1 MNNGRGPLLHRYLMD
16 WLERPETPLDVKN
29 SISQLV
35 ANATR
40 ERERHNLTQ
49 EQYQRGWLLTF
60 DARLREL
67 AQSRYTFPTGTSIW
81 GVPWHEAPI
90 NANRRRWRQ
99 ALYKVYTWGHGRGIG
114 NERLVER
121 REFFGD
127 WFRMSVAALNAN
139 EALYNR
145 LDGR

>member
-1 MNNGRGPLLHRYLMD
+1 MD

-67 AQSRYTFPTGTSIW
+67 AQSR
-81 GVPWHEAPI
+81 
-90 NANRRRWRQ
+90 
-99 ALYKVYTWGHGRGIG
+99 
-114 NERLVER
+114 
-121 REFFGD
+121 
-127 WFRMSVAALNAN
+127 
-139 EALYNR
+139 
-145 LDGR
+145 